1 MSDMNDFIIE
11 NGVLKRYVGPGGD
24 VVIPDGVTGIGVGG
38 FWSCDSVT
46 SVTIPES
53 LTSIGDR
60 AFDGCSALKKIYF
73 TNLVA
78 WMGISGLM
86 NLTDHN
92 RELYLNGE
100 PLREIVIPKGLT
112 SISEGAFYG
121 CRSLKKI
128 YISDLAAWVGISG
141 LHSLMLGEKELY
153 LNGELLQGE
162 VVIPDGVTSIK
173 ESAFSG
179 CSGLTSVTIPD
190 SVTCIG
196 DWAFFSCK
204 SLKSVTIGDG
214 VKSIGDDA
222 FSCCDKLTSVT
233 IPESVTSI
241 GSSTFSV
248 CSCLTSV
255 TIPDSVVSIG
265 TAAFECCRKLSH
277 VKIGNNVKSIG
288 KDAFSSCSRL
298 TSVTIPNSVTSIG
311 AAAFSFC
318 DELTEMTI
326 PNGVTSIEDGTFERC
341 FALKCVSL
349 PQSIKS
355 IGRRAFDTSHALDLR
370 IGQYDFVDSNLE
382 EIACSGDEQIFSRD
396 AFGGH
401 YPKKLL
407 AQLRDQY
414 WANLTDG
421 ALKDLV
427 LIPEVWSVLSEER
440 KLAIYFSRQGK
451 TLLPAYLSI
460 INEQDAQAIAERF
473 VGVLSSAPSVKDC
486 NSAASFMTAFSEK
499 APTTLL
505 QTMYDLLKKTK
516 NGKKACQT
524 IEKDGLLMRKL
535 V

>member
-1 MSDMNDFIIE
+1 MSNLFEFVIK
-11 NGVLKRYVGPGGD
+11 NGVLEKYKGPGGD
-24 VVIPDGVTGIGVGG
+24 VVIPDGVTSIG
-38 FWSCDSVT
+38 DSAFKNCRTLT
-46 SVTIPES
+46 SVTIPDS
-53 LTSIGDR
+53 VTSIGDR
-60 AFDGCSALKKIYF
+60 AFDGCRALKKIYF

-86 NLTDHN
+86 KLTDHN

-121 CRSLKKI
+121 CSSLKKI

-162 VVIPDGVTSIK
+162 VVIPDGVTSIE
-173 ESAFSG
+173 ESAFSK
-179 CSGLTSVTIPD
+179 CSSLTSVTIPD

-196 DWAFFSCK
+196 DWAFSSCK
-204 SLKSVTIGDG
+204 SLKRVTIGDG

-222 FSCCDKLTSVT
+222 FSCCESLTSV
-233 IPESVTSI
+233 IIGKSVTSI
-241 GSSTFSV
+241 GSSAFSV

-255 TIPDSVVSIG
+255 TIPDSVTSIG
-265 TAAFECCRKLSH
+265 TEAFTCCQKLSH
-277 VKIGNNVKSIG
+277 VEIGNNVKSIG
-288 KDAFSSCSRL
+288 ASAFSSCSRL
-298 TSVTIPNSVTSIG
+298 TSITIPDAVTSIG
-311 AAAFSFC
+311 ASAFSFC

-326 PNGVTSIEDGTFERC
+326 PDGVVSIEDETFERC
-341 FALKCVSL
+341 YALRRISL
-349 PQSIKS
+349 PQSLKS
-355 IGRRAFDTSHALDLR
+355 IGRSAFDTSHALKLR
-370 IGQYDFVDSNLE
+370 IGQYDFVDSSLE
-382 EIACSGDEQIFSRD
+382 EVVYFGDEQIFSRD

-427 LIPEVWSVLSEER
+427 LIPEVWSVLSKER
-440 KLAIYFSRQGK
+440 KLEIYFSRQGK
-451 TLLPAYLSI
+451 TLLPAYFSI
-460 INEQDAQAIAERF
+460 INEQDVKAIAERF
-473 VGVLSSAPSVKDC
+473 VGVLMSSPSAKDC
-486 NSAASFMTAFSEK
+486 NSAAGFMTAFSEK
-499 APTTLL
+499 VPPTLL
-505 QTMYDLLKKTK
+505 QTMYDYLRETK